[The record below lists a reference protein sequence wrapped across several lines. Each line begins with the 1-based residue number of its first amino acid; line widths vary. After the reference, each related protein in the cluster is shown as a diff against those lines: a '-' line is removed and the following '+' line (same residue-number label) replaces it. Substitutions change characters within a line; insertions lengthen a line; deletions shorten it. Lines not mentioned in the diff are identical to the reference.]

1 MGARPGRTRSILS
14 LFAWAAA
21 LLGSGACASRAL
33 PRFDPAGAAE
43 AARVLEIWESAL
55 ERADR
60 SAASRLLYDASVSQ
74 GLARIP
80 GTLAVSQRPGSVE
93 ATLTGPFGSPIARYE
108 AGVLRGDRLRPLA
121 IEPEELR
128 ALLAGVW
135 RGEAPEVAGVR
146 DGLALLRWE
155 GMGRVEGVLD
165 VEAGRLAS
173 LRIVRPQGELV
184 ARYSGRWDPW
194 PQRIELHEGSSGSK
208 VRLSL
213 IGLEPL

>member
-1 MGARPGRTRSILS
+1 V
-14 LFAWAAA
+14 
-21 LLGSGACASRAL
+21 
-33 PRFDPAGAAE
+33 GAAE
-43 AARVLEIWESAL
+43 ASRVLEIWEAAL

-80 GTLAVSQRPGSVE
+80 GTLAVSQRPGSVS

-135 RGEAPEVAGVR
+135 RGEAPAVAGVR
-146 DGLALLRWE
+146 DGRALLRWE
-155 GMGRVEGVLD
+155 EGDRIEGVLD
-165 VEAGRLAS
+165 VTAGRLIS
-173 LRIVRPQGELV
+173 LRIARPQGELL

-194 PQRIELHEGSSGSK
+194 PERIELEAGSSGHK
-208 VRLSL
+208 MRLSL
-213 IGLEPL
+213 IGREPL